1 MPTNSRVACTIP
13 GTLVS
18 LNVERGRMKLGI
30 LLGTF
35 CVATILSPLP
45 ARSQCAALALS
56 VQPALSAQAAR
67 TPQAAQPANPPLP
80 PSDLAVLYGLA
91 PVTALATP
99 NAGYTK
105 QATLGANYAVT
116 GGIQTGELRQPTLLP
131 FPEQQQQALRD
142 VSLTTANLAQ
152 LADGLGTSLGAAYLA
167 RLHYLDRIRFSPP
180 SGEKTD
186 DFVPIDLTDLI
197 NLINYANTTTAHN
210 SATAKYFF
218 ANATTDGNTLAPEEA
233 LAIFKNSER
242 CPDMFGRAYGFP
254 AGSPGADKYG
264 NSRPFQTEPTLTRIF
279 GRDYFGTPA
288 DNIVYNRGPMMDL
301 TNSPSYPSGHTTYGY
316 TGAVLLAVLVPERYS
331 EMIVRGAEYGNDRI
345 IIGAH
350 YAMDVIA
357 GRTLALYGMAHL
369 LADDKDYSDPDRSGI
384 KGLPHIG
391 KFCDAVK
398 STREKLK
405 NALEEGCGE
414 KIAKCATE
422 DAGRMSDHAIDETF
436 YMSTQTYGLPAV
448 YPDQAKVLEDVEKLA
463 PEAGYLLKAAYPS
476 LSLPEA
482 DRILTETEGPGGGF
496 LDDGSLFEGKSFG
509 VYSRLN
515 LYAASRRAAE
525 LTAKPN
531 N

>member
-1 MPTNSRVACTIP
+1 
-13 GTLVS
+13 
-18 LNVERGRMKLGI
+18 MKIGI
-30 LLGTF
+30 ILGTF
-35 CVATILSPLP
+35 CIATILSPLP
-45 ARSQCAALALS
+45 ARPQCAQLALAA
-56 VQPALSAQAAR
+56 QPALSAQAAR
-67 TPQAAQPANPPLP
+67 APQAAQPAKPPLP
-80 PSDLAVLYGLA
+80 PSDLAALYGLA

-105 QATLGANYAVT
+105 QAALGANYAIT

-131 FPEQQQQALRD
+131 FAEQQQQALRD
-142 VSLTTANLAQ
+142 VSITSANLAQ

-167 RLHYLDRIRFSPP
+167 RLHYLDRTRFSLP

-186 DFVPIDLTDLI
+186 DFVPIDLTDLA
-197 NLINYANTTTAHN
+197 NLISYANTTTAHN

-233 LAIFKNSER
+233 LIIFKNSER

-316 TGAVLLAVLVPERYS
+316 TGAVLLAVLVPERYP

-369 LADDKDYSDPDRSGI
+369 LADDENYTDPKQSLMN
-384 KGLPHIG
+384 LPKIR
-391 KFCDAVK
+391 FRNAVET
-398 STREKLK
+398 TRERLK

-414 KIAKCATE
+414 KIAKCASE
-422 DAGRMSDHAIDETF
+422 DTGRMSDPAIDEAF
-436 YMSTQTYGLPAV
+436 YMSTQTYGLPVV
-448 YPDQAKVLEDVEKLA
+448 YPDQAKGLEDVEKLA
-463 PEAGYLLKAAYPS
+463 PEAGYLLKVAFPS

-496 LDDGSLFEGKSFG
+496 LDDGSLIDGKSFG

>member
-1 MPTNSRVACTIP
+1 MIIRDNHQGV
-13 GTLVS
+13 
-18 LNVERGRMKLGI
+18 RMKPAAL
-30 LLGTF
+30 F
-35 CVATILSPLP
+35 VILSIAASLPPQP
-45 ARSQCAALALS
+45 ARSQCTQTTQVAQATL
-56 VQPALSAQAAR
+56 PAQAMHSAPAKQSAQDK
-67 TPQAAQPANPPLP
+67 LP

-105 QATLGANYAVT
+105 QAALGANYAIT
-116 GGIQTGELRQPTLLP
+116 GGIQTGEIRQPTLLP

-180 SGEKTD
+180 PGEKTD

-197 NLINYANTTTAHN
+197 DLINYANTTTAHN

-218 ANATTDGNTLAPEEA
+218 ANATTDGNTLAPEDA
-233 LAIFKNSER
+233 LSIFKNSER
-242 CPDMFGRAYGFP
+242 CPDMFGTAYGHP
-254 AGSPGADKYG
+254 AGSPGSDKYG

-288 DNIVYNRGPMMDL
+288 DNIAYNRGPMMDL
-301 TNSPSYPSGHTTYGY
+301 TNSPSFPSGHTTYGY
-316 TGAVLLAVLVPERYS
+316 TGAVLLAVLVPERYP
-331 EMIVRGAEYGNDRI
+331 EMMVRAAEYGNDRI

-357 GRTLALYGMAHL
+357 GRTLTLYGMAHL
-369 LADDKDYSDPDRSGI
+369 LADDENYTDPKHSLFQ
-384 KGLPHIG
+384 KLPKIV
-391 KFCDAVK
+391 FSDAVK
-398 STREKLK
+398 STREKLEK
-405 NALEEGCGE
+405 ALEEACGE
-414 KIAKCATE
+414 KIAKCAKE
-422 DAGRMSDHAIDETF
+422 DTGRMSDPAIDEAF
-436 YMSTQTYGLPAV
+436 YLSTQTYGLPVV
-448 YPDQAKVLEDVEKLA
+448 YPAQADVLEDVAKLA
-463 PEAGYLLKAAYPS
+463 PEAGYLLIVAYPS
-476 LSLPEA
+476 LTLPEA

-496 LDDGSLFEGKSFG
+496 LDDGSLIDGKSFG

-525 LTAKPN
+525 LTAKPSH
-531 N
+531 